1 MSNRLMKRIVDEVKM
16 MLHASRD
23 CMRNQGQNASKLTFS
38 CKDAYYAETF
48 GIMRGL
54 ALVKHGYLGSCN
66 LDAVKEGKS
75 TQPECNLRW
84 WLQKIE
90 EEVLEEE
97 GYKADGRCPYCLNK
111 YGKDTKSVQEKI
123 EKI

>member
-1 MSNRLMKRIVDEVKM
+1 MAYKKMSNRLMKRIVDEVKM

-90 EEVLEEE
+90 EEVISNNFDEF
-97 GYKADGRCPYCLNK
+97 D
-111 YGKDTKSVQEKI
+111 EKHQAQI
-123 EKI
+123 GEFVDIVKMEV